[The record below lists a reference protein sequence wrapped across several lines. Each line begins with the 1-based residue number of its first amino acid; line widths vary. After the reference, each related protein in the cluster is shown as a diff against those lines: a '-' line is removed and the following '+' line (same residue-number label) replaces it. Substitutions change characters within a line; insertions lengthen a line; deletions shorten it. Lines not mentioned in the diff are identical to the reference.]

1 MGHTAT
7 YDPTLRC
14 IYVYG
19 GSKSIKWFHDVH
31 MLDVDE
37 WKWQLLKVKFDSFFT
52 FTPLKLAMSTRNCI
66 TPLKLAMSTRNCI
79 SA

>member
-1 MGHTAT
+1 
-7 YDPTLRC
+7 
-14 IYVYG
+14 
-19 GSKSIKWFHDVH
+19 

-66 TPLKLAMSTRNCI
+66 TPLKLAMSTRNWQCLQETVLHH
-79 SA
+79 